1 MPEGQGSDPKEEP
14 MEAQPTS
21 VLVVGGSLVGLSA
34 AVFLAWRGGPTV
46 LVERHPGSSPH
57 PRAIGYT
64 PRTMELFCAVGL
76 GRRIPQVPPGTRRR
90 PRRVRVGSASRASPG
105 SGSRRPPGRPR
116 SRRSSRSSTRRAG
129 APRSPRTGSSR
140 YFAKGRSS
148 SAPTSGSRPSWSASS
163 RTQMAS
169 RRGCAGAT
177 GTNTPCAPPTWSRR
191 TATAARCA
199 RRWGSAAPGGHLRT
213 GRSVLFCTPL
223 EEYLRT
229 GIRQFSIDQPGFDAF
244 LTTYSDGR

>member
-1 MPEGQGSDPKEEP
+1 
-14 MEAQPTS
+14 
-21 VLVVGGSLVGLSA
+21 
-34 AVFLAWRGGPTV
+34 
-46 LVERHPGSSPH
+46 
-57 PRAIGYT
+57 
-64 PRTMELFCAVGL
+64 
-76 GRRIPQVPPGTRRR
+76 
-90 PRRVRVGSASRASPG
+90 
-105 SGSRRPPGRPR
+105 
-116 SRRSSRSSTRRAG
+116 
-129 APRSPRTGSSR
+129 
-140 YFAKGRSS
+140 
-148 SAPTSGSRPSWSASS
+148 
-163 RTQMAS
+163 MAS

-244 LTTYSDGR
+244 LTTYGDGR